1 MERHMM
7 FQMFGLF
14 YLWCLCHIFRLSMSH
29 HILMHPH
36 NTMTKSS
43 KLQIQIPPNK
53 GLNDHGSP
61 SPTPFPGP
69 ESAPIHPFS
78 RSTAKLELL
87 PPSTA
92 GLSGIDIEEEAQ
104 LYDELRRTARLE
116 LPPVN
121 NPNIVLHSLGCSIG
135 S

>member
-7 FQMFGLF
+7 FQMLWFVLF
-14 YLWCLCHIFRLSMSH
+14 VVLMSYFSIKH
-29 HILMHPH
+29 VSSHPH
-36 NTMTKSS
+36 NITMTKSS